1 MKFGCRNASAK
12 LKVAHQ
18 NLLRFGDAGIGTLIS
33 VDGNID
39 SQQYTQIL
47 DANLWSV
54 VVEHLVKVFFI
65 PE

>member
-1 MKFGCRNASAK
+1 MSLVNICYVLGCITST
-12 LKVAHQ
+12 
-18 NLLRFGDAGIGTLIS
+18 LLSI
-33 VDGNID
+33 DGNND
-39 SQQYTQIL
+39 PQKYTQIL